1 MPLFALKS
9 LSPTFVLEDAA
20 GDHKNSKRAEQFR
33 FSEKAIYFPAFP
45 GTQYLPYSA
54 LSHVKT
60 RNTALRVTG
69 TCGKQIPVVCLRLY
83 YDGEET
89 HKDFLFEKPQS
100 VEQVLEAI
108 RECRPE
114 LSMDL
119 ETRPLSLY

>member
-1 MPLFALKS
+1 MSVRK
-9 LSPTFVLEDAA
+9 
-20 GDHKNSKRAEQFR
+20 Q
-33 FSEKAIYFPAFP
+33 
-45 GTQYLPYSA
+45 
-54 LSHVKT
+54 
-60 RNTALRVTG
+60 TANRLTLHRVCG

-100 VEQVLEAI
+100 VEQILEAI

-119 ETRPLSLY
+119 ETLKTAQSASADWINEHGTDDTPEAMALRSRIADLFTRAEGTMN